1 MRIRIVLSATLT
13 ALGLMF
19 LIPAA
24 AHAHGDTLKVVV
36 TGQRAG
42 HVTTDIT
49 WENDGDAV
57 DETVAAT
64 VNAVS
69 VDGTRTMGP
78 WRLVRDPAAAPAGW
92 TTAETLPPGS
102 WKVTVEVGF
111 PALGKGELEVG
122 VPVVDPAPTTGAAT
136 TGAASTG
143 ATAGGTPAVPA
154 PTPEAAAGSTA
165 GSGSAAATSADSS
178 SPAPA
183 PSGTQAAAGAD
194 GDAVWWTTAGVA
206 VTALAGAGVGL
217 LLRRRRMRGACR
229 TS

>member
-24 AHAHGDTLKVVV
+24 AHAHGDTLKVLV
-36 TGQRAG
+36 TGERAG
-42 HVTTDIT
+42 HVTADIT

-69 VDGTRTMGP
+69 VDGSRTMGP

-102 WKVTVEVGF
+102 WKVTIEVGF

-122 VPVVDPAPTTGAAT
+122 VPVVDPAPSTAP
-136 TGAASTG
+136 STG
-143 ATAGGTPAVPA
+143 ATPAVSA
-154 PTPEAAAGSTA
+154 PTPDAAA
-165 GSGSAAATSADSS
+165 SASADASS
-178 SPAPA
+178 PA
-183 PSGTQAAAGAD
+183 PSGTQASSGAR

>member
-24 AHAHGDTLKVVV
+24 AQAHGDTLKVVV

-49 WENDGDAV
+49 WENDGDAI

-92 TTAETLPPGS
+92 TTAETLPPGT

-136 TGAASTG
+136 TGATN
-143 ATAGGTPAVPA
+143 GGTPAVSA
-154 PTPEAAAGSTA
+154 PTPDAASASA
-165 GSGSAAATSADSS
+165 SGSGSAAATSADAS

-183 PSGTQAAAGAD
+183 PSGTRAASDTD

>member
-1 MRIRIVLSATLT
+1 MRIRTALSATLA

-19 LIPAA
+19 LLPAA

-69 VDGTRTMGP
+69 VDGSRTMGP

-92 TTAETLPPGS
+92 TTAEVLPPGT
-102 WKVTVEVGF
+102 WKVSVEVGF

-122 VPVVDPAPTTGAAT
+122 VPVVDPAPTTGGGT
-136 TGAASTG
+136 TGGG
-143 ATAGGTPAVPA
+143 ATSTTGGTPAVSA
-154 PTPEAAAGSTA
+154 PTPDSAS
-165 GSGSAAATSADSS
+165 GSGAAAATAADAS

-183 PSGTQAAAGAD
+183 PSGTQAVSGSE

>member
-1 MRIRIVLSATLT
+1 MRIRIALSATLA

-19 LIPAA
+19 LLPAA

-36 TGQRAG
+36 TGQRTG
-42 HVTTDIT
+42 HVTADIT

-69 VDGTRTMGP
+69 VDGSRTMGP

-92 TTAETLPPGS
+92 TTAEALPPGT
-102 WKVTVEVGF
+102 WKVSVEVGF

-122 VPVVDPAPTTGAAT
+122 VPVVDPAPTTGAGTTAT
-136 TGAASTG
+136 GTTDS
-143 ATAGGTPAVPA
+143 ATGGTPAVSA
-154 PTPEAAAGSTA
+154 PTPASASAS
-165 GSGSAAATSADSS
+165 GSGSASDA
-178 SPAPA
+178 APA
-183 PSGTQAAAGAD
+183 PSGTQAASGGEGA
-194 GDAVWWTTAGVA
+194 AVWWTTAGVA
-206 VTALAGAGVGL
+206 ATALAGAGVGL

-229 TS
+229 TP

>member
-1 MRIRIVLSATLT
+1 MRIRTALSATLA

-19 LIPAA
+19 LLPAA

-69 VDGTRTMGP
+69 VDGSRTMGP

-92 TTAETLPPGS
+92 TTAEILPPGT
-102 WKVTVEVGF
+102 WKVSVEVGF

-122 VPVVDPAPTTGAAT
+122 VPVVDPAPAT
-136 TGAASTG
+136 
-143 ATAGGTPAVPA
+143 GGTPAVSA
-154 PTPEAAAGSTA
+154 PTPDSA
-165 GSGSAAATSADSS
+165 SGSAAAAATAADAS

-183 PSGTQAAAGAD
+183 PSGTQAVSD
-194 GDAVWWTTAGVA
+194 SEGDAVWWTTAGVA